1 MLPTRVEEGILVYV
15 YDDKDSNERTGSAGS
30 LRDGTAP

>member
-15 YDDKDSNERTGSAGS
+15 YDDKDSNVRTESAGS
-30 LRDGTAP
+30 SRDVDAP

>member
-15 YDDKDSNERTGSAGS
+15 YDEKEGNERLGVSAS
-30 LRDGTAP
+30 AS